1 MRRVTILTTLA
12 LLMLAVA
19 GVGSAREGAF
29 AGLLVE
35 AKPAPP
41 QTESTQ
47 AAISETTTHEA
58 SVLEETTV
66 TDDFETPAMD
76 DAGEPDETV
85 DDPGGPISEAG
96 KDQASED
103 KKSEKRAAGEK
114 PAGRGKSA
122 ERGFSHRQDNA
133 GPDEVRSK
141 AGTSRA
147 DGRSKAAVCHKDK
160 TLTVGAPAK
169 TAHLRHGD
177 SPGECAG

>member
-1 MRRVTILTTLA
+1 
-12 LLMLAVA
+12 MLVVA

-29 AGLLVE
+29 VGLLVE

-47 AAISETTTHEA
+47 AAIYETTTPETTA
-58 SVLEETTV
+58 LEETTV
-66 TDDFETPAMD
+66 TDDPETPALD
-76 DAGEPDETV
+76 DADEPDESV
-85 DDPGGPISEAG
+85 DHPGGPISEAG
-96 KDQASED
+96 KDQAPED
-103 KKSEKRAAGEK
+103 KKSEKRATGEK

-122 ERGFSHRQDNA
+122 ERGFSLRQDNA

-141 AGTSRA
+141 AGTSGA
-147 DGRSKAAVCHKDK
+147 GGRSKAAVCHKDK

-177 SPGECAG
+177 SPRVCAG